1 LKTRLLLLIP
11 SVLCLLNVRAATL
24 LLPLVYEV
32 FLTLSYVLELCRLI
46 LHQVV
51 AMLALA
57 LRCLI
62 LRLGILGG
70 IFRIGYRF
78 LLLRVRDLKLRGTL
92 NGYLVVL
99 RRGKMLLKLLLLS
112 PMILVVSLELPLDL

>member
-1 LKTRLLLLIP
+1 MVIP
-11 SVLCLLNVRAATL
+11 SVFCLVNVRTATIL
-24 LLPLVYEV
+24 LSLVYEV

-46 LHQVV
+46 LHKVV
-51 AMLALA
+51 AMLGLA
-57 LRCLI
+57 LRYLI

-70 IFRIGYRF
+70 IFSIGYRG
-78 LLLRVRDLKLRGTL
+78 LLLRVRDLKLMGTL

-112 PMILVVSLELPLDL
+112 PMILVVSLEIPLDL

>member
-1 LKTRLLLLIP
+1 MIP

-32 FLTLSYVLELCRLI
+32 FLTLSYGYVLELCRLI

-70 IFRIGYRF
+70 IFRIGYRC

>member
-1 LKTRLLLLIP
+1 MLLLLIP
-11 SVLCLLNVRAATL
+11 SILCLLNVRAATL
-24 LLPLVYEV
+24 LLSLVYEV
-32 FLTLSYVLELCRLI
+32 FLTLSYGYVLELCRLI

-70 IFRIGYRF
+70 IFRIGYRC